1 MVCLVVASFWI
12 RFLSRGAAGLLLL
25 LAILAVTF
33 LAYRAHRQSASVAA
47 LAIRTPNGI
56 DEGLFV
62 RAGGIDQWV
71 SIRGEDRSNPV
82 MLVLHGGPA
91 TSYMS
96 FTTFFQPWERY
107 FTVVQWDRRG
117 VGKTFGRNGRA
128 RSGEMTLDR
137 IAEDGAEISEFLRR
151 HLHQD
156 KIILLGHSMGS
167 MIGVAMAARR
177 PDLLYAYVGTE
188 QIVDMARNEE
198 VSYQT
203 ILDRSRTAGNA
214 STVKTLER
222 IGAPP
227 YQRALD
233 WGAKQRAAEVA
244 DPAYGRTAGQI
255 QRMVLF
261 SPVYSL
267 KDVFDLLAGSMFCI
281 SKLYPQWMA
290 FDAHKLGRSFRT
302 PIFIIEG
309 ESDVMT
315 PSELAEEWVSA
326 IEAPQKAFVP
336 IQGAS
341 HLAFVTAPDTYLTEL
356 LGRVRPLASEAR
368 SQ

>member
-1 MVCLVVASFWI
+1 MVSNLAASFWI
-12 RFLSRGAAGLLLL
+12 RFISRGAFGLLLL
-25 LAILAVTF
+25 IAVLTAAF
-33 LAYRAHRQSASVAA
+33 LAYRSHRQKVNLAA

-62 RAGGIDQWV
+62 RVGGIDQWV
-71 SIRGEDRSNPV
+71 SIRGEDKSNPV
-82 MLVLHGGPA
+82 VLVLHGGPA
-91 TSYMS
+91 TSYIS
-96 FTTFFQPWERY
+96 FTPFFQPWERL

-128 RSGEMTLDR
+128 HSGEMTLDR
-137 IAEDGAEISEFLRR
+137 IAEDGNEIAEFVRR
-151 HLHQD
+151 HLHKD

-167 MIGVAMAARR
+167 MIGISMTARR
-177 PDLLYAYVGTE
+177 PDLFYAYVGTE
-188 QIVDMARNEE
+188 QIIDMARNEE

-203 ILDRSRTAGNA
+203 ILARTRAAGNA
-214 STVKTLER
+214 RTVKTLER
-222 IGAPP
+222 IAAPP
-227 YQRALD
+227 YQKAMD

-261 SPVYSL
+261 SPSYSL
-267 KDVFDLLAGSMFCI
+267 KDIVDLLTGSMFCI

-290 FDAHKLGRSFRT
+290 FDAHRLGTSFKT

-315 PSELAEEWVSA
+315 PSELASDWIST
-326 IEAPQKAFVP
+326 INAPQKAFVP
-336 IQGAS
+336 IKGAS
-341 HLAFVTAPDTYLTEL
+341 HLAFVTAPDAYLAEL
-356 LGRVRPLASEAR
+356 VGRVRPLAVAGPSH
-368 SQ
+368 